1 MSKFSIRTQVFA
13 FAGAFLALMICSAL
27 IALVSNT
34 RVGVLV
40 LDSSHAVEIDI
51 GIAEVHSGTEA
62 TLLSVLMID
71 RGEPTAYDDMDNNLA
86 TVVGGLDTALAMMAE
101 QTAHQSVYGPVTE
114 SLTDLRTRLAGLHS
128 EVPKIR
134 EALGHERS
142 RDFRN
147 RVIPLLQSSLETL
160 NAEHNVLK
168 ANAESSNTQMLDVVE
183 MSTMAVVGSLI
194 VSIVAGLGLALL
206 FGRKLANPIQRSA
219 RAVGQIA
226 DKEYDT
232 EIADTER
239 KDELGEIAR
248 QLDVLRNKLSKGD
261 AAAKRVN
268 TENDRRAELFLTLGT
283 AMSQL
288 KAGDLEERI
297 ISGDWDDLGEN
308 YVSLC
313 DDFNELAATLEELV
327 GSLRNS
333 AKTVEGNSC
342 ELSNMSNEMSRRAE
356 VQAATLEESAAA
368 LDELSESVQC
378 AASRAQEADEQV
390 VEGRRRAQEG
400 GEVMTQAMQAMSSI
414 AKSSEQI
421 TQIIGVIDDIAF
433 QTNLLA
439 LNAGVEAARAGE
451 SGKGFAVV
459 ASEVRGL
466 AQRAAESASEIK
478 DLVLGSTA
486 QVEDGEKLVQQTS
499 VTLGQIVESVT
510 AVSEMVAGIAISAR
524 EQASAVKEINVGV
537 AELDKVTQQNAA
549 MVGDAT
555 TSSQE
560 LSQEASRLTD
570 LLERFA
576 GAGDTNGLS
585 SDHITGEVDS
595 ITEGHNTLSEN
606 AEEDLPSYS
615 EPKEEMGY
623 FDHQI
628 ETPPM
633 AAIDNNDFEDSAA
646 GSWDE
651 QPTSVQVTPP
661 EPEVDTWAHD
671 LPEPEPVPMDP
682 HQSIAANADQWKE
695 F

>member
-1 MSKFSIRTQVFA
+1 MSRFSIRTQVFV
-13 FAGAFLALMICSAL
+13 FAGTFLALLICSAGISL
-27 IALVSNT
+27 FSNA
-34 RVGVLV
+34 RVGGLAVE
-40 LDSSHAVEIDI
+40 SSHAVKIDVSV
-51 GIAEVHSGTEA
+51 AEVHSNTRA
-62 TLLSVLMID
+62 ALLSVLMID
-71 RGEPTAYDDMDNNLA
+71 RGEPTAYDDLESKLEVSIA
-86 TVVGGLDTALAMMAE
+86 GLDAALSMMD
-101 QTAHQSVYGPVTE
+101 QHSTHDDVYG
-114 SLTDLRTRLAGLHS
+114 SLVEPLKVVRSDLSGLHAG
-128 EVPKIR
+128 VPKIR

-160 NAEHNVLK
+160 ETEHEILKKNAEQ
-168 ANAESSNTQMLDVVE
+168 SSAQMLGIIE
-183 MSTMAVVGSLI
+183 LSTMAVAGSLL
-194 VSIVAGLGLALL
+194 VSTIAGFGLALL

-219 RAVGQIA
+219 VAVGQIA
-226 DKEYDT
+226 DKEYD
-232 EIADTER
+232 ADIPDIER

-248 QLDVLRNKLSKGD
+248 QLDVLRTKLSKGE
-261 AAAKRVN
+261 AAAARVKA
-268 TENDRRAELFLTLGT
+268 ENDRRAELFNTLGA
-283 AMSQL
+283 AMSSL
-288 KAGDLEERI
+288 KDGDLNDRI
-297 ISGDWDDLGEN
+297 ASGEWDDLGES

-313 DDFNELAATLEELV
+313 DDFNELAATLDELV

-400 GEVMTQAMQAMSSI
+400 GEVMTQAMEAMSSI

-478 DLVLGSTA
+478 DLVLNSTA

-510 AVSEMVAGIAISAR
+510 GVSEMVAGIAISAR
-524 EQASAVKEINVGV
+524 EQASAVKEINLGV

-576 GAGDTNGLS
+576 GAE
-585 SDHITGEVDS
+585 EV
-595 ITEGHNTLSEN
+595 N
-606 AEEDLPSYS
+606 
-615 EPKEEMGY
+615 
-623 FDHQI
+623 
-628 ETPPM
+628 ETPAGPSLVTMAPHDDGLDVDRIAATNDHESLTDELEVFDQGLEVGPM
-633 AAIDNNDFEDSAA
+633 PLESTAGIVEQSNTDWED
-646 GSWDE
+646 
-651 QPTSVQVTPP
+651 QPVHTAPVDVAL
-661 EPEVDTWAHD
+661 DTWGTQ
-671 LPEPEPVPMDP
+671 EPLEPNPVPMEP